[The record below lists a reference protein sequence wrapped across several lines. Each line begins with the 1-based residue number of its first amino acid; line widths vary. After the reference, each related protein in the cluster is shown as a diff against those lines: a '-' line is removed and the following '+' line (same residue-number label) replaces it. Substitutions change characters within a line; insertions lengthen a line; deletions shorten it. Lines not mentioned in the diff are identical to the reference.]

1 MRRFFAIAALFV
13 ALSLPAF
20 AEKPRIKTFDEAW
33 KSTKQNFYDKKQL
46 GAAWDA
52 LKEKYR
58 PLAQAAKT
66 QTELIEITNR
76 MLGELKASHLV
87 LMSKDSYQEHM
98 LPELGSEAKPQIG
111 LETIEIDGGMFVR
124 SLFEGGPAEKAG
136 IKRGDRIV
144 KIDGVGAK
152 KSGRLENEGC
162 DPGLPWPPL
171 YYVRLEGTD
180 PVELTVESEKGKQR
194 VVTVKPEPISGI
206 IATENSVRVI
216 KYHGLKFGY
225 VHTWHFLVSQ
235 IFGTVSNAMSKEFSK
250 CDGLLLDVRGRGGSP
265 IVMNA
270 ILGLFRTGAWD
281 KPVVLL
287 VDDRS
292 RSAKEI
298 FTWFWMREHL
308 GPAVGRTTE
317 GAVLGS
323 QFFPLSDGSCL
334 LCPVVDGKV
343 YTKGEKLEGKG
354 VTPDHVVEY
363 PLPYSNGFDEIL
375 EFGKDRLELEVKRL
389 KVKAAIW
396 SMLGM
401 TG

>member
-1 MRRFFAIAALFV
+1 MRLLASALLL
-13 ALSLPAF
+13 ALALPAL

-33 KSTKQNFYDKKQL
+33 KTTKARFYDKKMH
-46 GAAWDA
+46 GMDWDA
-52 LKEKYR
+52 LKEQYR
-58 PLAQAAKT
+58 PLAKAAKT

-87 LMSKDSYQEHM
+87 LLSKDAYQEHM
-98 LPELGSEAKPQIG
+98 LPEMGSEPVPQIG
-111 LETIEIDGGMFVR
+111 FEAIEIDGGLFVR
-124 SLFEGGPAEKAG
+124 SIFEGGPAEKAG
-136 IKRGDRIV
+136 IRRGDRIV
-144 KIDGVGAK
+144 KINGIPAK
-152 KSGRLENEGC
+152 KSGLVEQAGS

-171 YYVRLEGTD
+171 WYLRTEGTEK
-180 PVELTVESEKGKQR
+180 VMLTVESEKGKPR
-194 VVTVKPEPISGI
+194 SVPVTPEPISAI
-206 IATENSVRVI
+206 EATKNSVRVI
-216 KYHGLKFGY
+216 KYHGMRFGY
-225 VHTWHFLVSQ
+225 VHTWHFLVAP
-235 IFGTVSNAMSKEFSK
+235 IFKTVSDAMAKEFKK
-250 CDGLLLDVRGRGGSP
+250 CDGLLLDIRGRGGSP

-298 FTWFWMREHL
+298 FTWSFMKEKL

-334 LCPVVDGKV
+334 LCPVVDGRM
-343 YTKGEKLEGKG
+343 YTKGDKLEGKG
-354 VTPDHVVEY
+354 VTPDHVVEF

-375 EFGKDRLELEVKRL
+375 EFGKDRLEIEVKRA
-389 KVKAAIW
+389 KAKAAVAIVLKLA
-396 SMLGM
+396 S
-401 TG
+401 

>member
-1 MRRFFAIAALFV
+1 MRLLAAALTLTL
-13 ALSLPAF
+13 ALPAL

-33 KSTKQNFYDKKQL
+33 KTTKEHFYDKKMH
-46 GAAWDA
+46 GKDWEA
-52 LKEKYR
+52 LKAEYR
-58 PLAQAAKT
+58 PLAKAAKT

-87 LMSKDSYQEHM
+87 LMSKDAYQEHM
-98 LPELGSEAKPQIG
+98 LPEMGSEPVPQVG
-111 LETIEIDGGMFVR
+111 FEAIEIDGGLFVR
-124 SLFEGGPAEKAG
+124 SILEGGPAEKAG

-144 KIDGVGAK
+144 KINGVPAK
-152 KSGRLENEGC
+152 KSELVEQAGS

-171 YYVRLEGTD
+171 WYLRAEGTEK
-180 PVELTVESEKGKQR
+180 VLLTVESEKGKPR
-194 VVTVKPEPISGI
+194 SVTVTPEPISAVE
-206 IATENSVRVI
+206 ATRNSVRVI
-216 KYHGLKFGY
+216 KYHGMKFGY
-225 VHTWHFLVSQ
+225 VHTWHFLVAP
-235 IFGTVSNAMSKEFSK
+235 IFQTVSNAMAKEFKK

-298 FTWFWMREHL
+298 FTWSFMKEHL

-343 YTKGEKLEGKG
+343 YTKGDKLEGKG

-363 PLPYSNGFDEIL
+363 PLPWSNGFDEIL
-375 EFGKDRLELEVKRL
+375 EFGKDRLEIEVRRARA
-389 KVKAAIW
+389 KAAVAFF
-396 SMLGM
+396 LGLAS
-401 TG
+401 

>member
-1 MRRFFAIAALFV
+1 MRLIAIC
-13 ALSLPAF
+13 LSLVLSVSAF

-33 KSTKQNFYDKKQL
+33 KTTKANFYDKKQV
-46 GAAWDA
+46 GETWDA
-52 LKEKYR
+52 LKDKYR
-58 PLAQAAKT
+58 PLAKEAKT
-66 QTELIEITNR
+66 ETELIEITNR

-87 LMSKDSYQEHM
+87 LMSKDAYQEHM
-98 LPELGSEAKPQIG
+98 LPELGSEPRPQLG
-111 LETIEIDGGMFVR
+111 FEAIEIDGGIFVR
-124 SLFEGGPAEKAG
+124 SLLEGGPAVKAG

-144 KIDGVGAK
+144 KIEGVAAK
-152 KSGRLENEGC
+152 KSGRLEDEGC

-180 PVELTVESEKGKQR
+180 PVEMTVESEKGKPR
-194 VVTVKPEPISGI
+194 TVTVTPEAISGV
-206 IATENSVRVI
+206 IATQNSVRVI
-216 KYHGLKFGY
+216 KYHGMKFGY

-235 IFGTVSNAMSKEFSK
+235 IFGTVSSAMAKEFSQ

-298 FTWFWMREHL
+298 FTWSWMREHL

-323 QFFPLSDGSCL
+323 QFFPLGDGSCL
-334 LCPVVDGKV
+334 LCPVVDGRV
-343 YTKGEKLEGKG
+343 YTKGDKLEGKG
-354 VTPDHVVEY
+354 VTPDHVVDY
-363 PLPYSNGFDEIL
+363 PLPYANGYDEIL
-375 EFGKDRLELEVKRL
+375 EFGKDRLELEVKRV
-389 KVKAAIW
+389 KVRAAIFAV
-396 SMLGM
+396 LKLVG
-401 TG
+401 